1 MEHQSRTR
9 LLTAL
14 VLAAVFGT
22 GILLGLAADSNVNA
36 VAAEAPVAVTDSV
49 SGVETPRRRP
59 MYQQVEPNESQLA
72 LIDSIVKE
80 HRSRTNSL
88 DEQFRLDFRSI
99 VLETRESIKGVL
111 GSEQAAEYQRLLDE
125 YDARRAA
132 ERENEDERN

>member
-9 LLTAL
+9 LVTAL

-22 GILLGLAADSNVNA
+22 GVLLGLAADSNVHA
-36 VAAEAPVAVTDSV
+36 IAAEPPVSVTDS
-49 SGVETPRRRP
+49 GPGDDAPLRLP

-80 HRSRTNSL
+80 HRSRTNAL
-88 DEQFRLDFRSI
+88 DEQFRVDFRSI
-99 VLETRESIKGVL
+99 VLETRASIKGVFRP
-111 GSEQAAEYQRLLDE
+111 EQAAEYQRLLDE

-132 ERENEDERN
+132 ERENEDERD